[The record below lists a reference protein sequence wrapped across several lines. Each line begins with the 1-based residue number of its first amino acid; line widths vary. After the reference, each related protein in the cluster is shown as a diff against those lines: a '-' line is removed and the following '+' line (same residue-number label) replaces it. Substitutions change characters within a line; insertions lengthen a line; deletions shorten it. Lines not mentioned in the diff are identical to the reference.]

1 MKLKGVAALL
11 GCITAAT
18 LLNGELLTAESNTF
32 TFPPIT
38 AVSRP
43 APIAKPTYFKH
54 TAMNTGSRTV
64 TFSWS
69 LPSASRVKSGSITVY
84 TLRGQMVAKLPLS
97 GNVGTVRWQLPSGHC
112 KNGLYVARL
121 THGANVRNLK
131 LMLWN

>member
-1 MKLKGVAALL
+1 MKFKGVAALL

-32 TFPPIT
+32 TFPSIT
-38 AVSRP
+38 AVSKP
-43 APIAKPTYFKH
+43 APIAKPAYFKH
-54 TAMNTGSRTV
+54 TAMNPGSRTV

-69 LPSASRVKSGSITVY
+69 FPSASKAKNGFITVY
-84 TLRGQMVAKLPLS
+84 SLRGQMVAKLPLG
-97 GNVGTVRWQLPSGHC
+97 GNVGTVRWKLPSGQC